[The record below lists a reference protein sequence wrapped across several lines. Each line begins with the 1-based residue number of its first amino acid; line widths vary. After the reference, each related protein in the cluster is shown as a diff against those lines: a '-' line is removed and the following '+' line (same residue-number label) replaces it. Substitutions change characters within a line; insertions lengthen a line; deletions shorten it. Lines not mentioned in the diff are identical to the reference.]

1 MAFTK
6 FVPDPNG
13 SQSAARTAWGSMPL
27 RYLKVGYTGTTVEDS
42 GWINTSDVEILQLT
56 VRGADAN
63 NAMQLYG
70 AGSTFDGQQPNAS
83 EVLFPIGAAITADA
97 NEYVQPVPEWVKLNR
112 TTTNGGSVTATIN
125 GFLKARK
132 TGAR

>member
-1 MAFTK
+1 MAFTI

-13 SQSAARTAWGSMPL
+13 SRSGGRQLWGANE
-27 RYLKVGYTGTTVEDS
+27 REYIKVGYTGATVEDS
-42 GWINTSDVEILQLT
+42 GWINVSDCEVVQLT

-70 AGSTFDGQQPNAS
+70 SATTFDGQEPAGA

-97 NEYVQPVPEWVKLNR
+97 NEYVFPVPEWIKLGR
-112 TTTNGGSVTATIN
+112 TTQNGGTVTATIN
-125 GFLKARK
+125 GYRK
-132 TGAR
+132 TT